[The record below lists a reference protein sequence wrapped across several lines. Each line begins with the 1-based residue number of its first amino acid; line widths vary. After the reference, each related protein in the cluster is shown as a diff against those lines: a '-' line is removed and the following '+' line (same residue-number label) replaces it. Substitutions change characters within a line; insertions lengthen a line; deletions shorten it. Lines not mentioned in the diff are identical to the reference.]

1 MHCPPSSS
9 LCVTLRPRQQDI
21 TAPRTHTVGSL
32 WLVGLGKHGTM
43 CLLAA
48 CGALA
53 IRLPPPHGPLSSV
66 CVVPVAG
73 GGSGWTVRSSVRGRW
88 GGGWEEKGRAKWIC
102 VWTVSETA
110 GRVCLQE
117 QRGLKPEVCLVREG
131 RAEVNSEGAKRCSGW
146 RERENICCVLRYVN
160 PRLIIGSAGS

>member
-9 LCVTLRPRQQDI
+9 SLCVPLRPRQQDI

-32 WLVGLGKHGTM
+32 WLVGLGQHGTM

-66 CVVPVAG
+66 CMVPVAG
-73 GGSGWTVRSSVRGRW
+73 GGSGWTVRSSVRGWW
-88 GGGWEEKGRAKWIC
+88 GGGWEGEGRVDMC
-102 VWTVSETA
+102 VDSEWNRA

-146 RERENICCVLRYVN
+146 RERGREKIFAVFSVT
-160 PRLIIGSAGS
+160 